1 MYVTEERLR
10 LPFLLTLVPYP
21 DPEEGATPATL
32 TRRGT
37 LVPYADPEEGATLA
51 LTRRVTQTAPKSQL
65 FAPGFA
71 RFKEAVQPPDLLPDR
86 AEMAAFGIGFCT
98 LLEGATASGPA
109 SRPHRNNRF
118 LHWVLHASE
127 SESIPLQSPHL
138 HLKH

>member
-1 MYVTEERLR
+1 M
-10 LPFLLTLVPYP
+10 PYP

-86 AEMAAFGIGFCT
+86 AEIVAFCIGFCMLQGPDLI
-98 LLEGATASGPA
+98 LLS
-109 SRPHRNNRF
+109 
-118 LHWVLHASE
+118 V
-127 SESIPLQSPHL
+127 
-138 HLKH
+138 